1 MKSWIRTEFATAANV
16 VQIQFTNLATVAN
29 SSLQH
34 TIFTSYLPTSLQK
47 CKCIKEFAI
56 TLHLAAKMKQI

>member
-1 MKSWIRTEFATAANV
+1 MKSWIRTEFATTANL
-16 VQIQFTNLATVAN
+16 VQIQFTKLATVAN

-47 CKCIKEFAI
+47 CKCIEEFA
-56 TLHLAAKMKQI
+56 TNLPLAAKLKQI